1 MGPPRP
7 ERAVTDLSWVADV
20 EFAAAHI
27 RRRVLAHTLAH
38 GGGYMSQACSAAE
51 LLATLYLHVLQLPPV
66 GLPILPQPFAGVPGR
81 GNRAYR
87 TGAYFNGTPGPQH
100 DRFFLSP
107 AHYALVVYATLVEC
121 GRMDPAGLEQ
131 FNLDG
136 SSVEMIG
143 AEHSPGMEV
152 MAGSLGQ
159 AVSVAAGVAMAR
171 RRRGDRGRAVV
182 MLSDGEFQI
191 GQTWEALQAMA
202 FHRLDNMLVYA
213 DCNGQQCDGAI
224 DRVMR
229 IEPLRA
235 RLEAF
240 GCRVA
245 QVDAHD
251 AKALAAPATWRPDG
265 RPLVVLAQ
273 SDPCRGLEPLRAN
286 APKLHYLRLQ
296 SDAERARYRAALEAM
311 RHGEGP

>member
-1 MGPPRP
+1 M
-7 ERAVTDLSWVADV
+7 TDLAWVAEV
-20 EFAAAHI
+20 QLTAADI
-27 RRRVLAHTLAH
+27 RCRVLAHTLAH
-38 GGGYMSQACSAAE
+38 DGGYMSQACSAAE
-51 LLATLYLHVLQLPPV
+51 LLATLYLHILHLPSV
-66 GLPILPQPFAGVPGR
+66 GLPILPQPFAGVPGPA
-81 GNRAYR
+81 NRAYR

-131 FNLDG
+131 FNCDG

-159 AVSVAAGVAMAR
+159 GISQAAGVAMAR
-171 RRRGDRGRAVV
+171 RRCGQRGRVVV
-182 MLSDGEFQI
+182 MLSDGELQI

-202 FHRLDNMLVYA
+202 FHGLDNMLLYV
-213 DCNGQQCDGAI
+213 DCNGQQCDGKIEA
-224 DRVMR
+224 VMR

-235 RLEAF
+235 RIESF

-245 QVDAHD
+245 EVDAHD
-251 AKALAAPATWRPDG
+251 PKALAAPAQWTPDG
-265 RPLVVLAQ
+265 RPLVVLAK

-286 APKLHYLRLQ
+286 TPKLHYLRLQ
-296 SDAERARYRAALEAM
+296 SDAERARYRAALAAM
-311 RHGEGP
+311 RPSEGL

>member
-1 MGPPRP
+1 MS
-7 ERAVTDLSWVADV
+7 DLLWVAEV
-20 EFAAAHI
+20 QFAAAHI

-38 GGGYMSQACSAAE
+38 DGGYMSQACSAAD
-51 LLATLYLHVLQLPPV
+51 LLATLYLQILRLPPV
-66 GLPILPQPFAGVPGR
+66 ELPILPQPFAGVPGPR
-81 GNRAYR
+81 NRAYR
-87 TGAYFNGTPGPQH
+87 SGAYFNGTPGPQH

-159 AVSVAAGVAMAR
+159 GLSQAAGVAMAR
-171 RRRGDRGRAVV
+171 RRRGEPGRVVV

-202 FHRLDNMLVYA
+202 FHRLDNMLLYV
-213 DCNGQQCDGAI
+213 DCNGQQCDGKI
-224 DRVMR
+224 ETVMA

-235 RLEAF
+235 RVASF
-240 GCRVA
+240 GCRLA
-245 QVDAHD
+245 EVDAHD
-251 AKALAAPATWRPDG
+251 PVALASPAQWAPDG
-265 RPLVVLAQ
+265 RPLVVLAN

-286 APKLHYLRLQ
+286 TPKLHYLRLQ
-296 SDAERARYRAALEAM
+296 SDVERARYRAALEHM
-311 RHGEGP
+311 QRCEVP